1 MTIEKKK
8 EWETLE
14 NDFFVIKYRQGYE
27 DDARKTLDIAM
38 EVREITLEKYPHELG
53 YKVIVKIYTNPD
65 ELKSCT
71 VRSEVGAS
79 SGTIHIL
86 RPSWE
91 GTWCGYEQLDHPF
104 RRQLNHEY
112 VHVPFYNDLYSKK
125 SGYTDHP
132 PWFNQGVAEYIS
144 QNYLPSYKKRVQE
157 SVQEGSFMID
167 ELIDESYSWGLY
179 IVEFMYTEYGREKVI
194 NLIKSDAPTFTD
206 ALKKEIGLSSS
217 KFEDGWRAYLAKKF
231 GAQK

>member
-1 MTIEKKK
+1 MIEKKK

-53 YKVIVKIYTNPD
+53 YTVIVKIYTNPD
-65 ELKSCT
+65 ELKSC
-71 VRSEVGAS
+71 RARLS

-104 RRQLNHEY
+104 KRQLNHEY
-112 VHVPFYNDLYSKK
+112 VHVPFYNDLKRSEYKEQV
-125 SGYTDHP
+125 P
-132 PWFNQGVAEYIS
+132 RWFSQGVAEYIS
-144 QNYLPSYKKRVQE
+144 QNYLPSYEKRVRE

-167 ELIDESYSWGLY
+167 EHYSWGLY
-179 IVEFMYTEYGREKVI
+179 IVEFMYAKYGQKKVI

-206 ALKKEIGLSSS
+206 ALKKEIGLSPSE
-217 KFEDGWRAYLAKKF
+217 FEEGWRVYLAEKF